1 MDMRSLV
8 DIIVVVVLCVMSII
22 ALGIVI
28 NRTMYFKNVELSSFK
43 TLDELESDLTSYMHL
58 LAAIGAN
65 SPYVGLL
72 GTVMGIVA
80 TFGAIGEDTSNI
92 SGIMQGLS
100 SALYATA
107 LGLLVAIPSVLAY
120 NILLRV
126 AKKKAVE
133 WKVMDGRER
142 V

>member
-1 MDMRSLV
+1 
-8 DIIVVVVLCVMSII
+8 MSVI
-22 ALGIVI
+22 ALGIVL
-28 NRTMYFKNVELSSFK
+28 NRSIYLKKVELSSFD
-43 TLDELESDLTSYMHL
+43 TLDELESNLTSYMHL

-65 SPYVGLL
+65 APYVGLL
-72 GTVMGIVA
+72 GTVMGIIA
-80 TFGAIGEDTSNI
+80 TFGAIGEDTSNV

-107 LGLLVAIPSVLAY
+107 LGLLVAIPSVLSY

-126 AKKKAVE
+126 IKKKIVR
-133 WKVMDGRER
+133 WKVEYGRER